1 MWFDDQLKRA
11 TFESQKFAEGRFRN
25 AYKGTWT
32 NPPGRRGRKCVVKE
46 KKDTYTWN
54 PTDWDTSVKIQ
65 KKAQELAGSFNFSL
79 KPSHPVSFTKVDVLK
94 VVESNPLSGPRLHE
108 CVLVE
113 DFIPGS
119 FKKWCNNYGFISDEA
134 KTTAITMPAF
144 MHWSWVHTGG
154 EMMVADLQGVRG
166 DDGYTLTDPVILSTT
181 GTYGATDMGVEG
193 MAMFF
198 IHHECNGIC
207 NGLSR
212 PTYWGVITKIPPL
225 YRASCEQLLQQV
237 MSSTTYTFELQF
249 PPDIRATIIQT
260 FREIARR

>member
-1 MWFDDQLKRA
+1 MSVVFQENWFAQ
-11 TFESQKFAEGRFRN
+11 GRFRN
-25 AYKGTWT
+25 AYKGTWIT
-32 NPPGRRGRKCVVKE
+32 PLEKLGQQCVVK
-46 KKDTYTWN
+46 KKRDTCTLN
-54 PTDWDTSVKIQ
+54 LTDWDTSVKIQ
-65 KKAQELAGSFNFSL
+65 KKAQEFAGSFNISFSIG
-79 KPSHPVSFTKVDVLK
+79 PTHPVSFAEVYIHR
-94 VVESNPLSGPRLHE
+94 VVQSCNSLFGPRFNE

-113 DFIPGS
+113 DFIPGN

-154 EMMVADLQGVRG
+154 EMMIADLQGVRG

-212 PTYWGVITKIPPL
+212 PTYWDVITKIPQL
-225 YRASCEQLLQQV
+225 YHASCEQLLQQV
-237 MSSTTYTFELQF
+237 MSSTTYTCELKF
-249 PPDIRATIIQT
+249 PPLIRATVLQT